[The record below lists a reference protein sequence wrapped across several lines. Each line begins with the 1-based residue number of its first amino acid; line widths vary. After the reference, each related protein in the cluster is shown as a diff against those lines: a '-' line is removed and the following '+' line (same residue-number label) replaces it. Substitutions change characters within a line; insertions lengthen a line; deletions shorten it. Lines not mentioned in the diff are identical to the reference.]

1 MKFLLIILI
10 IILIV
15 PIGSER
21 SHGGC
26 NVKPPSNTPKPNVHP
41 APQKSTEPK

>member
-1 MKFLLIILI
+1 MKFLLIILL
-10 IILIV
+10 IILLI
-15 PIGSER
+15 PKSSGR

-26 NVKPPSNTPKPNVHP
+26 NVKPPSNTPRPNVHP